1 MFYYPQSVLLSCLL
15 ALHTCNLQCADIKVP
30 ELRRVPAIVVMKV
43 KKEIGCFLEEIE
55 TDGARYYC
63 TDKQVPL

>member
-1 MFYYPQSVLLSCLL
+1 M
-15 ALHTCNLQCADIKVP
+15 KVP
-30 ELRRVPAIVVMKV
+30 ELRRVPAIVIMKV

-63 TDKQVPL
+63 TDKSRFHCDAPAGCSAGPTSSWIK